1 MACRVSFQATANT
14 NVLTLFVQM
23 GDGKFRS
30 VSTMST
36 LCFFISRRDMT
47 GRAGFGGSLDGL
59 VCKHIHTHFAVFHQ
73 HYLTVALLL
82 RQLRRWDASES
93 NVPGYCDAN
102 SCGSEWRSFT

>member
-30 VSTMST
+30 VSAMST
-36 LCFFISRRDMT
+36 LCFTISRRNMT

-59 VCKHIHTHFAVFHQ
+59 VCKHIHTPFL
-73 HYLTVALLL
+73 YLSSTLFDSGLTPTTIATLGRFRIKRTRV
-82 RQLRRWDASES
+82 LRRQ
-93 NVPGYCDAN
+93 
-102 SCGSEWRSFT
+102 